1 MGGKK
6 ANMILNLPTDCCRPG
21 VPCKAAA
28 AWCSLVLGQGTV
40 NQLTV
45 ISCMCKAEVSS
56 SCWVWNHIC
65 FLSLH
70 LMSYVAS
77 QQELCDGIILPP
89 WKTATALSKLVGV
102 QSLAICPQKQGLVLA
117 SVFYRSIYNSAYIVL
132 LWPEGALRAWK
143 QVRNSI
149 CLTSVV
155 LLSSLSLFWVII
167 IIQYTLVS
175 GVLKMELLGD
185 WFWISFIFLA

>member
-1 MGGKK
+1 M
-6 ANMILNLPTDCCRPG
+6 LPCAGAGHCQPADCDFLH
-21 VPCKAAA
+21 V
-28 AWCSLVLGQGTV
+28 QGRSF
-40 NQLTV
+40 QLL
-45 ISCMCKAEVSS
+45 
-56 SCWVWNHIC
+56 
-65 FLSLH
+65 LSLE
-70 LMSYVAS
+70 SYLLFVS
-77 QQELCDGIILPP
+77 PSYELCCFTAGVVWWDHTPP
-89 WKTATALSKLVGV
+89 WKTATALSKLMGV

-117 SVFYRSIYNSAYIVL
+117 SIFYRSIYNSAYIVL

-167 IIQYTLVS
+167 IVQYTLVS

-185 WFWISFIFLA
+185 WFWISFIFLV